1 MTIRKILLLVMV
13 FVVVLSVGINALIL
27 TSLTDQYFVDYL
39 DESYENHTE
48 QIVEYTKAALDR
60 DDISYSQMGRE
71 LSSHLIEPIIRIRLL
86 DINGN
91 QLVDVRSDVPMMGG
105 HMMNSRMFDRFR
117 NNSAQEYIYEVV
129 SDGDFVA
136 NLEISRYV
144 NTENTA
150 VALLFKSALVRN
162 SILSV
167 VIALVIAIILGVI
180 ISGRMAGELKK
191 TAGQATAIQEGI
203 NIPAEKSFIKEI
215 TSIRESLDDLN
226 VRLKLRQKSRK
237 ELTDQLIHQT
247 RTPLTILKTHL
258 EAIDDGMVEMDQDEI
273 NILEDQIQNITAIVS
288 NMSELIDAETKTSE
302 INYEEVEIN
311 QLIKKIMAGLK
322 PQYSKKGI
330 QLVLGSTDKITITTD
345 RYLLSQTIY
354 NIMTNAYKYTDKGGK
369 VEIDYSLDENKLKIR
384 INDTGIGI
392 LPKDKDKIFN
402 AYYSVETDSTKGGE
416 GIGLYIVSENLKHL
430 GGNITVE
437 SEQGNGSTFLI
448 ELPLNGRERLDENTY
463 KKA

>member
-1 MTIRKILLLVMV
+1 MTIRKLLLIVMV

-39 DESYENHTE
+39 DESYEDHTE
-48 QIVEYTKAALDR
+48 QIIEYTKAALDR
-60 DDISYSQMGRE
+60 DDISFTQMSRE
-71 LSSHLIEPIIRIRLL
+71 LKSHLIEPIIRIRLL
-86 DINGN
+86 DMDGRP
-91 QLVDVRSDVPMMGG
+91 LLDVMSDTPVMGG
-105 HMMNSRMFDRFR
+105 HMMNSRMYDRFT
-117 NNSAQEYIYEVV
+117 NNSAEEFMYEVV
-129 SDGDFVA
+129 SDGRIVG
-136 NLEISRYV
+136 NLEITRYG

-167 VIALVIAIILGVI
+167 LIALVIAIVAGVV

-191 TAGQATAIQEGI
+191 TSAQATAIQEG
-203 NIPAEKSFIKEI
+203 NNVPVEKSFIHEI
-215 TSIRESLDDLN
+215 TSIRESLDDLSI
-226 VRLKLRQKSRK
+226 RLKLRQKSRK

-258 EAIDDGMVEMDQDEI
+258 EAIDDGMVEVDQEEI

-322 PQYSKKGI
+322 PQFSKKGI

-345 RYLLSQTIY
+345 RYLLSQAIY

-369 VEIDYSLDENKLKIR
+369 VVIDYSLDKNKLKIK

-392 LPKDKDKIFN
+392 LEKDKDKIFN
-402 AYYSVETDSTKGGE
+402 AYYSVETDSAKSGE
-416 GIGLYIVSENLKHL
+416 GIGLYVVSENLKHL
-430 GGNITVE
+430 GGNIKVE

-448 ELPLNGRERLDENTY
+448 ELPLNERERLDENTD
-463 KKA
+463 